1 MSGAEALA
9 AALAGAV
16 GSQTIESRAVLDNLP
31 IAVYTTD
38 AAGVVTYFNRAAAE
52 LAGREPIL
60 HADRWCICW
69 RLHRPDGTTLPTDQ
83 CPMAEALRSKKAVR
97 GEELLVARPDGAMVP
112 VLPYPTPIF
121 DADGEMIGAVNVL
134 IDIGKR
140 KSAELELR
148 AKTDRIE
155 ALARIARLLA
165 GDFNVEHIVQT
176 VTDSATELTGAK
188 FGAFFYNVLDESGEH
203 FQLFTLSGAPREAF
217 EKFGLPRNTAVFSPT
232 FNGERVVRSDDIR
245 KDPRYGLSEPHFG
258 MPRGHLPV
266 VSYLAVP
273 VVARSGAVLGGL
285 FFGHDAAGVFTAE
298 SEETVVAIAAHAAI
312 AIDNANLLA
321 DSQKQSESRRIA
333 ELSAR
338 HLASIVESSDD
349 AIVSKDLNGIV
360 TSWNRGAQALF
371 GYSVQEMVGTSILRL
386 IPKGHEEEEVDILG
400 RIRRGERVDHY
411 ETKRQRKDGTL
422 LDISLTISPILDN
435 DGRIVGASKIARDIT
450 ERKASE
456 QALAERLREQAALY
470 QFTERVH
477 RARSIATVYE
487 AALDAIQ
494 SALRCSRASILLIDA
509 TGTMR
514 FVASRGLSESYR
526 LAVDGHTPWSAE
538 AQDPNPIFIEDV
550 ELAELEDDLRKAV
563 QTEGIG
569 SLGFIPLVSVGR
581 LIGKFM
587 TYYDTA
593 HHFAGSEIDLALTIA
608 RQLSFS
614 VQRIR
619 SEEARRQAEDLL
631 RHNEA
636 KERARATE
644 VMALMEAV
652 PAPIWIARTPDC
664 RIISGNRSSFEL
676 LRLPPDS
683 NPSLSAPPGERPA
696 HFKVYS
702 QDKLLSPDE
711 LPVQRAARGEEVRS
725 FEQEIRFD
733 DGTSRHLLGNAT
745 PLIDALGIPQGAV
758 AAFVDITERKE
769 SEQAMRDG
777 ERRLQMALEAGRMGA
792 WEWNFDT
799 GKVIWSPGLEA
810 LHGLEP
816 GSFGGTLDDF
826 KADIHPDDLAMVELE
841 IQAAIDKREDYHT
854 SYRIRRPDGSIRWLE
869 AFGRF
874 LQGAGSSSLRLTGV
888 CMDITERK
896 DAEAQRNLL
905 VAELSHRVKN
915 TLATVTS
922 IARQS
927 FAMTPD
933 RKDAEQSFHA
943 RIRALAQTHTRLAET
958 TWTGVSLETIL
969 CDELAPYRNEN
980 AGNVSVG
987 GPAIRLS
994 PRHALALGMA
1004 AHELATNAAKHG
1016 ALSVEDGHV
1025 DVSWSLDP
1033 ANKALHIDWCETGG
1047 PPVAPPSRNG
1057 FGRLLL
1063 ERVVGSDLGGDVD
1076 LDFARTGLRYTI
1088 NMPYSAGAEQ

>member
-1 MSGAEALA
+1 MNGAEALS
-9 AALAGAV
+9 AALAAKAGAP
-16 GSQTIESRAVLDNLP
+16 TIESRAVLDSLP
-31 IAVYTTD
+31 IAIYTTD
-38 AAGVVTYFNRAAAE
+38 PAGILTYFNRAAAD
-52 LAGREPIL
+52 LAGREPRL
-60 HADRWCICW
+60 NVDRWCVCW
-69 RLHRPDGTTLPTDQ
+69 RLYRADGTALPLDE
-83 CPMAEALRSKKAVR
+83 CPMAETLRSQAAVR
-97 GEELLVARPDGAMVP
+97 SEELIVARPDGAMVP
-112 VLPYPTPIF
+112 VLPCPTPIF
-121 DADGEMIGAVNVL
+121 DAEGDMIGAVNVL
-134 IDIGKR
+134 IDIGGR
-140 KSAELELR
+140 KAAEQELR
-148 AKTDRIE
+148 WKTDRIQ
-155 ALARIARLLA
+155 ALDRIARLLA
-165 GDFNVEHIVQT
+165 SDLNVEHIVQT

-188 FGAFFYNVLDESGEH
+188 FGAFFYNVLDETGGH

-217 EKFGLPRNTAVFSPT
+217 EKFGLPRNTAVFAPT
-232 FNGERVVRSDDIR
+232 FNGEGVVRSDDIR
-245 KDPRYGLSEPHFG
+245 TDPRYGQSGPHFG
-258 MPRGHLPV
+258 MPSGHLPV

-273 VVARSGAVLGGL
+273 VIARSGAVLGGL
-285 FFGHDAAGVFTAE
+285 FFGHDAAGMFTSD
-298 SEETVVAIAAHAAI
+298 SEDIVVAIAAHAAI

-321 DSQKQSESRRIA
+321 ESRRQSESRRIA
-333 ELSAR
+333 EISAR

-360 TSWNRGAQALF
+360 TSWNRGAEALF
-371 GYSVQEMVGTSILRL
+371 GYSRQEMVGTSILRL
-386 IPKGHEEEEVDILG
+386 IPKGHEDEEVHILD

-422 LDISLTISPILDN
+422 LDISLTISPIRDD

-456 QALAERLREQAALY
+456 IVLSERSREQAALH
-470 QFTERVH
+470 QFTERVY

-494 SALRCSRASILLIDA
+494 SALRCSRASILLIDD
-509 TGTMR
+509 TGIMR

-538 AQDPNPIFIEDV
+538 AQDPSPIFIEDV
-550 ELAELEDDLRKAV
+550 EVADIHDDLRAAV

-569 SLGFIPLVSVGR
+569 ALGFIPLVSAGR

-587 TYYDTA
+587 TYYDAA
-593 HHFAGSEIDLALTIA
+593 HHFAGAEVDLALTIA

-619 SEEARRQAEDLL
+619 AEEARRRAEDLL

-664 RIISGNRSSFEL
+664 RVISGNRSSFEL
-676 LRLPPDS
+676 LRLSPDS
-683 NPSLSAPPGERPA
+683 NPSLSAPASERPA
-696 HFKVYS
+696 HFRVYS
-702 QDKLLSPDE
+702 QDRLLSADE

-769 SEQAMRDG
+769 NEQAMRDS

-826 KADIHPDDLAMVELE
+826 KADIHPDDLRLVELE
-841 IQAAIDKREDYHT
+841 IKTAIDKKEDYHT
-854 SYRIRRPDGSIRWLE
+854 TYRIVRPDGSIRWLE

-874 LQGAGSSSLRLTGV
+874 LQATGSSTLRLAGV

-933 RKDAEQSFHA
+933 QKEAEQSFHA
-943 RIRALAQTHTRLAET
+943 RIRALAQTHTRLAEA
-958 TWTGVSLETIL
+958 TWAGVSLETIL

-980 AGNVSVG
+980 AGNISFG
-987 GPAIRLS
+987 GPAIMLS
-994 PRHALALGMA
+994 PRHALAIGMA

-1016 ALSVEDGHV
+1016 ALSVESGHV
-1025 DVSWSLDP
+1025 DVSWSLHRVDKTLNI
-1033 ANKALHIDWCETGG
+1033 AWRETGG
-1047 PPVAPPSRNG
+1047 PKVAPPSRNG

-1063 ERVVGSDLGGDVD
+1063 ERVVGSDLGGDVE
-1076 LDFARTGLRYTI
+1076 LDFAKTGLRYTI
-1088 NMPYSAGAEQ
+1088 NMPYDAGAER

>member
-1 MSGAEALA
+1 MSRAEALA
-9 AALAGAV
+9 AALAGAA
-16 GSQTIESRAVLDNLP
+16 GSQTIESRAVLDSLP
-31 IAVYTTD
+31 IAIYTTD

-52 LAGREPIL
+52 LAGREPRL
-60 HADRWCICW
+60 NADRWCVCW
-69 RLHRPDGTTLPTDQ
+69 RLHRPDGTRLPTDQ
-83 CPMAEALRSKKAVR
+83 CPMADALREKRAIR
-97 GEELLVARPDGAMVP
+97 GEELIVARPDGTMVP

-121 DADGEMIGAVNVL
+121 DAEGEMTGAVNVL

-140 KSAELELR
+140 KAAEQELR
-148 AKTDRIE
+148 TKTNRIQ
-155 ALARIARLLA
+155 ALDRIARLLSS
-165 GDFNVEHIVQT
+165 DLNVEHIVQT

-188 FGAFFYNVLDESGEH
+188 FGAFFYNVVDETGEH

-217 EKFGLPRNTAVFSPT
+217 ENFGLPRNTAVFAPT
-232 FNGERVVRSDDIR
+232 FKGERVVRSNDIR
-245 KDPRYGLSEPHFG
+245 KDPLYGLSSPHFG
-258 MPRGHLPV
+258 MPQGHLPV

-273 VVARSGAVLGGL
+273 VIARSGAVLGGL
-285 FFGHDAAGVFTAE
+285 FFGHDAPGVFTRD
-298 SEETVVAIAAHAAI
+298 SEDTIVAIAAHAAI
-312 AIDNANLLA
+312 AIDNARLLA
-321 DSQKQSESRRIA
+321 DSQRQSECRRIA

-360 TSWNRGAQALF
+360 TSWNRGAEALF
-371 GYSVQEMVGTSILRL
+371 GYSVQEMAGTPIMRL
-386 IPKGHEEEEVDILG
+386 IPKGHEDEERQILD
-400 RIRRGERVDHY
+400 RVRRGERIDHY
-411 ETKRQRKDGTL
+411 ETRRQRKDGTFV
-422 LDISLTISPILDN
+422 DISLTISPIMDD
-435 DGRIVGASKIARDIT
+435 DGRIVGASKIARDIS

-456 QALAERLREQAALY
+456 VALAERLREQASLY

-477 RARSIATVYE
+477 RARSIAAVYE

-494 SALRCSRASILLIDA
+494 SALRCSRASILLIDE
-509 TGTMR
+509 TGTMH

-526 LAVDGHTPWSAE
+526 LAVDGHSPWGAE
-538 AQDPNPIFIEDV
+538 AQDPNPIFIEDL
-550 ELAELEDDLRKAV
+550 ELADIPDNLRAAV
-563 QTEGIG
+563 RTEGIG
-569 SLGFIPLVSVGR
+569 ALGFIPLVAVGR

-619 SEEARRQAEDLL
+619 SEEARRRAEDLL

-644 VMALMEAV
+644 VLALMEAV

-664 RIISGNRSSFEL
+664 RVISGNRSSFEL

-683 NPSLSAPPGERPA
+683 NPSLSAPASERPA

-702 QDKLLSPDE
+702 QGSLLSPDE
-711 LPVQRAARGEEVRS
+711 LPVQRAACGEEVRN

-769 SEQAMRDG
+769 TEQAMRDG

-816 GSFGGTLDDF
+816 GTFGGTPHDF

-841 IQAAIDKREDYHT
+841 IQTAVDTQEDYHT
-854 SYRIRRPDGSIRWLE
+854 SYRICRPDGSIRWLE

-874 LQGAGSSSLRLTGV
+874 LPRAGSSSQRLAGV

-933 RKDAEQSFHA
+933 RKEAEQSFHA
-943 RIRALAQTHTRLAET
+943 RIRALAQTHTRLAEA
-958 TWTGVSLETIL
+958 TWAGASLETIL
-969 CDELAPYRNEN
+969 CDELAPYKNEN
-980 AGNVSVG
+980 AGNVSFG
-987 GPAIRLS
+987 GPAIMLS

-1016 ALSVEDGHV
+1016 ALSVEGGHV

-1033 ANKALHIDWCETGG
+1033 ANKALHIGWCETGG
-1047 PPVAPPSRNG
+1047 PAVASPSRNG

-1063 ERVVGSDLGGDVD
+1063 ERVVGSDLGGEVE
-1076 LDFARTGLRYTI
+1076 LDFAKSGLRYTI
-1088 NMPYSAGAEQ
+1088 NMPYSAGAER

>member
-9 AALAGAV
+9 AALAGEP
-16 GSQTIESRAVLDNLP
+16 GLQTIESRAVLDHLP

-38 AAGVVTYFNRAAAE
+38 AAGIVTYFNRAAAE
-52 LAGREPIL
+52 LAGREPVL
-60 HADRWCICW
+60 HADRWCVCW
-69 RLHRPDGTTLPTDQ
+69 RLHRPDGTVLSTDE
-83 CPMAEALRSKKAVR
+83 CPMAETLRSKRAVR
-97 GEELLVARPDGAMVP
+97 GEELIVARPDGAMVP

-121 DADGEMIGAVNVL
+121 GPDGEMIGAVNVL
-134 IDIGKR
+134 IDIGRR
-140 KSAELELR
+140 KAAEHELR
-148 AKTDRIE
+148 AKTDRIQ
-155 ALARIARLLA
+155 ALDRIAGLLSS
-165 GDFNVEHIVQT
+165 DLNVEHIVQT

-188 FGAFFYNVLDESGEH
+188 FGAFFYNVADESGEH

-217 EKFGLPRNTAVFSPT
+217 EKFGLPRNTAVFAPT
-232 FNGERVVRSDDIR
+232 FKGERVVRSDDIR
-245 KDPRYGLSEPHFG
+245 KDPRYGQSAPHFG
-258 MPRGHLPV
+258 MPKDHLPV

-273 VVARSGAVLGGL
+273 VIARSGAVLGGL
-285 FFGHDAAGVFTAE
+285 FFGHDAPGVFTAQ
-298 SEETVVAIAAHAAI
+298 SEDAVVVIAAHAAI

-321 DSQKQSESRRIA
+321 DSLKQSESRRIA

-360 TSWNRGAQALF
+360 TSWNRGAEALF
-371 GYSVQEMVGTSILRL
+371 GYARQEMVGTSILRL
-386 IPKGHEEEEVDILG
+386 IPKGHEDEEVQILD

-411 ETKRQRKDGTL
+411 ETRRQRKDGTL
-422 LDISLTISPILDN
+422 FDISLTISPILDD

-456 QALAERLREQAALY
+456 VALSERMREQASLY

-494 SALRCSRASILLIDA
+494 SALRCSRASILLIDE

-526 LAVDGHTPWSAE
+526 HAVDGHTPWSTE
-538 AQDPNPIFIEDV
+538 TQDPNPIFIEDV
-550 ELAELEDDLRKAV
+550 DLADIPGDLRKAV
-563 QTEGIG
+563 QIEGIG
-569 SLGFIPLVSVGR
+569 ALGFIPLVSAGR

-593 HHFAGSEIDLALTIA
+593 HHFAGAEVDLALTIA

-619 SEEARRQAEDLL
+619 SEEARRRAEDLL

-664 RIISGNRSSFEL
+664 RVISGNRSSFEL
-676 LRLPPDS
+676 LRLAPDS
-683 NPSLSAPPGERPA
+683 NPSLSAPASERPLN
-696 HFKVYS
+696 FKVYA
-702 QDKLLSPDE
+702 QDRLLSPEE

-733 DGTSRHLLGNAT
+733 DGTSRYLLGNAT

-769 SEQAMRDG
+769 SEHALRDG
-777 ERRLQMALEAGRMGA
+777 ERRLQMALDAGRMGA
-792 WEWNFDT
+792 WEWAPET
-799 GKVIWSPGLEA
+799 GQVLWSPGLVA

-816 GSFGGTLDDF
+816 DSFGGTLEDF
-826 KADIHPDDLAMVELE
+826 KSDIHPDDLAMVDLE
-841 IQAAIDKREDYHT
+841 IQSAIDTRDDYHT
-854 SYRIRRPDGSIRWLE
+854 SYRICRPDGSIRWLE

-874 LQGAGSSSLRLTGV
+874 LPTAGSSSQRLAGV

-915 TLATVTS
+915 TLATVAS

-927 FAMTPD
+927 FAMTSD
-933 RKDAEQSFHA
+933 RHEAEQSFHA
-943 RIRALAQTHTRLAET
+943 RIRALAQTHTRLAEA
-958 TWTGVSLETIL
+958 TWAGVSLATVF
-969 CDELAPYRNEN
+969 CDELAPYRNDN
-980 AGNVSVG
+980 VGNVSLS
-987 GPAIRLS
+987 GPVVMLS

-1004 AHELATNAAKHG
+1004 AHELATNAAKYG
-1016 ALSVEDGHV
+1016 ALSAEGGHV
-1025 DVSWSLDP
+1025 DVGWTFDRDSR
-1033 ANKALHIDWCETGG
+1033 ALHIDWSETGG
-1047 PPVAPPSRNG
+1047 PEVAPPSRNG

-1063 ERVVGSDLGGDVD
+1063 ERVVASDLGGDVEM
-1076 LDFARTGLRYTI
+1076 DFARTGLRYTI
-1088 NMPYSAGAEQ
+1088 NMPYDTGAER